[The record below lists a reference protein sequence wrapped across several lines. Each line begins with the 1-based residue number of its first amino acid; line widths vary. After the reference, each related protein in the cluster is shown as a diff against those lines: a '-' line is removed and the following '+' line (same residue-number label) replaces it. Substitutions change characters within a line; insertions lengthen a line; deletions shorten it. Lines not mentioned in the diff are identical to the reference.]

1 MSIVQVAIRP
11 ASGAFGQPVRR
22 LPLRKENFMPPAL
35 DQIDLES
42 LLRDAISSVA
52 VAAYARGIGISAHVD
67 TRLASRVRCDSK
79 ALSGYLRRGLARTVD
94 AGHTAKI
101 ALALWRGEAGP
112 DGGAQ
117 ILLEACRAV
126 EEGETPLTG
135 LADLWTLPIDGGNAQ
150 PVAARQSDGAETVL
164 IPLPC
169 TAIEDAPPIARR
181 WSESFRDRYLLAV
194 RDPLFDRER
203 CAASLAAVGLEVTF
217 TKSAE
222 HALEIAQAGA
232 EAGRPPDF
240 LVLDS
245 DLLGDGAAA
254 LARRVRAD
262 PALAGARIMLTG
274 NRLSTDQPGDD
285 AELFDA
291 MLRPPMPWRRLMDVL
306 HDLVRQPMTSPATSA
321 APQPAENRTAGDT
334 PALAGRRILIAE
346 DVATNQMLLRAVLA
360 PTGAEIEVVAD
371 GAAVLERQAEAPA
384 DLILMDLQM
393 PGMGG
398 IAAMRR
404 LRALGG
410 AAGAVPVVALTAY
423 ARSAD
428 RQLALDA
435 GMDAY
440 LAKPIVV
447 AEFYDLLRRL
457 LPEGED
463 VNG

>member
-1 MSIVQVAIRP
+1 
-11 ASGAFGQPVRR
+11 
-22 LPLRKENFMPPAL
+22 MPPAL
-35 DQIDLES
+35 DQIDLEN

-52 VAAYARGIGISAHVD
+52 VAAFARGIGISAHVD
-67 TRLASRVRCDSK
+67 TRLASRVQCDSK
-79 ALSGYLRRGLARTVD
+79 ALSDFLRRGLARTVD
-94 AGHTAKI
+94 AGHTEKI
-101 ALALWRGEAGP
+101 GLALWRGESGP

-117 ILLEACRAV
+117 ILLEACRSV
-126 EEGETPLTG
+126 GEGETPLTG

-169 TAIEDAPPIARR
+169 TAIEGAPPIARR
-181 WSESFRDRYLLAV
+181 WSESFRDRYLLVV
-194 RDPLFDRER
+194 RDVLFDRER
-203 CAASLAAVGLEVTF
+203 CAASLAAVGLEVSF

-222 HALEIAQAGA
+222 HAMEIAQAGA

-245 DLLGDGAAA
+245 DLLGDGAAS
-254 LARRVRAD
+254 LARRIRAD
-262 PALAGARIMLTG
+262 PALAGARIMLAG
-274 NRLSTDQPGDD
+274 DRLSTDQPGDD

-291 MLRPPMPWRRLMDVL
+291 VLRPPMPWRRLMDVL
-306 HDLVRQPMTSPATSA
+306 HDLVRQPMTSPATSS
-321 APQPAENRTAGDT
+321 APQPAENRTAGDI

-346 DVATNQMLLRAVLA
+346 DVPTNQMLLQAVLA

-371 GAAVLERQAEAPA
+371 GAAVVERHGEAPA
-384 DLILMDLQM
+384 DLIVMDLQM
-393 PGMGG
+393 PGTGG
-398 IAAMRR
+398 IAALRR
-404 LRALGG
+404 IRALDG

-447 AEFYDLLRRL
+447 AEFYDLLRQL
-457 LPEGED
+457 LPEDGD
-463 VNG
+463 GTG